1 MNEPSRAPFV
11 RLIAAI
17 AVLLPAPPAAFAA
30 VEMREV
36 RTGDRPVDL
45 VRKTN
50 RLYGNDCFWAG
61 PRGMEYAMLPADEVR
76 AVQVPNLYPDVQATY
91 FVARFKLPEGARL
104 SFAGRYP
111 HARYLSYALQTRTGD
126 EYLAGDVL
134 TDIDIAP
141 VKGSRNPFLPGARR
155 DGRARDYVVHVAS
168 GQPPSNRAA
177 NTIYTGSS
185 DPGAE
190 VALVIRHYVPD
201 RGRDGTGDAG
211 LPTLRLRLADGRNLS
226 GEEACRA
233 LGADTTSQA
242 PAGFP
247 AQLWTKLIG
256 ESPDPAHAPATDPV
270 KWDRFW
276 NVRYNLLGKF
286 LPQAER
292 EARFPPT
299 DDGGFAS
306 NPDTR
311 YLSTNASRAFGPLLV
326 ISGRLPATP
335 RTLAGAKR
343 MPRHDLRYWSLC
355 TGAAPPSGAAYD
367 CVFDEQVALRDGR
380 YTIVASRP
388 EDRPANA
395 RPECGVTWLD
405 FGDGEAIPGPTGPG
419 RPDMAVLYMRFMK
432 PNPAWSAAP
441 QNIKRPGEEQDVMAD
456 YFPVSAYVEK
466 EEFEKRAC

>member
-1 MNEPSRAPFV
+1 MNEHSSALSIP
-11 RLIAAI
+11 LTAAAALLASSL
-17 AVLLPAPPAAFAA
+17 AVFGAAKA
-30 VEMREV
+30 REV
-36 RTGDRPVDL
+36 RAGDRPVDL

-50 RLYGNDCFWAG
+50 ALYGKDCFWAG
-61 PRGMEYAMLPADEVR
+61 PRGMEYAMLPVGEVR

-91 FVARFKLPEGARL
+91 FVARFKLPQGAQL
-104 SFAGRYP
+104 SFSGRYP
-111 HARYLSYALQTRTGD
+111 HARYLSYALQTRAGD

-134 TDIDIAP
+134 TDLDIAP
-141 VKGSRNPFLPGARR
+141 ARGSRNPFLPGARR
-155 DGRARDYVVHVAS
+155 DGRARDYVVHVAP
-168 GQPPSNRAA
+168 GAPPAQRAA
-177 NTIYTGSS
+177 NTIYTGSR
-185 DPGAE
+185 DPEAE

-201 RGRDGTGDAG
+201 HGRDGTGDAG
-211 LPTLRLRLADGRNLS
+211 LPTLRLRLADGRDLS
-226 GEEACRA
+226 GDVACRV

-247 AQLWTKLIG
+247 APLWAKMVS
-256 ESPDPAHAPATDPV
+256 EAPDPAHAPATDPV
-270 KWDRFW
+270 KWERFW

-335 RTLAGAKR
+335 RTLAGARR

-367 CVFDEQVALRDGR
+367 CLFDEQVAVRDGR

-388 EDRPANA
+388 QDRPANA

-405 FGDGEAIPGPTGPG
+405 FGDGEAIPGPLGPG
-419 RPDMAVLYMRFMK
+419 RPNMAVLYMRFMK
-432 PNPAWSAAP
+432 PSGPWSAAP
-441 QNIKRPGEEQDVMAD
+441 QNVKWPGQEAAQMGE
-456 YFPVSAYVEK
+456 YFPSSEYSSK
-466 EEFEKRAC
+466 EMFEKRGC